1 MTSKISY
8 FDGALFRRSLRKTL
22 PLWVCYFLL
31 WLFLLPGSLLS
42 FDYAQAATRTWQ
54 SLPEAVFDLIIPF
67 STMGLLLSAVIGL
80 LAAWLLF
87 SWLFRASTS
96 NFYAALPVRRETL
109 FVSNFSVGLVM
120 VTLVNF
126 LIALLSYL
134 ITVSHSCPMFIPCMA
149 VFAVSTLTF
158 LGFYGFAVFLSVVI
172 GQSAAMPAVYVILN
186 FASAIVYYAVEAL
199 NESFVYGMN
208 VWWEDRNNSIFYKLS
223 PVYYLAVSGYNIW
236 PTHFAESVDGQ
247 YWFSYD
253 GEAIAYILALAGAG
267 IVLTV
272 LALLLF
278 RRREMERSGDVIA
291 VKPLRPVFLYCFSF
305 GCGVVFAWFVSSM
318 QSYNLYGAAAYR
330 RTLLYLA
337 LGAFFGYFAAQML
350 LKKSVHVFR
359 GAKAWVGFGAV
370 CLVLLLGCTAFRYD
384 VFGLYTRQPELAE
397 ISSVYVNG
405 ATVSDRD
412 SIETAMEFQRLAVE
426 RQKETEAE
434 ARNEWFSVQ
443 ITYTLKDGTRRSYYY
458 RLADGTAQQLDE
470 DSLIRRFDALYNT
483 EAMILSREAI
493 PEEFA
498 SADCF
503 AYCTIDAD
511 TQEAADGSAL
521 PRRLSAEEAY
531 TFYTTCILPDLKDK
545 LLGVERFCIDA
556 KTEEADGT
564 DSITIPVTIF
574 IDPTK
579 EATDLFV
586 ENCRANN
593 DAAAVSYSGSYRYS
607 ITKEARR
614 SAAYLESL
622 GYSFDGPLG

>member
-8 FDGALFRRSLRKTL
+8 FDGALFRRSLKKTL

-31 WLFLLPGSLLS
+31 WLFLLPGNLLS

-54 SLPEAVFDLIIPF
+54 SLPKAVFDLIMPF
-67 STMGLLLSAVIGL
+67 STAGLLLSAVIGL
-80 LAAWLLF
+80 LSAWLLF

-109 FVSNFSVGLVM
+109 FFSNLSVGLVM
-120 VTLVNF
+120 VTLVNLF
-126 LIALLSYL
+126 IALCSFL
-134 ITVSHSCPMFIPCMA
+134 ITVSHGCPMFIPCMA
-149 VFAVSTLTF
+149 VFAVSTLSF

-199 NESFVYGMN
+199 NETFVYGMN
-208 VWWEDRNNSIFYKLS
+208 VWWEDRYSSFFYKLS
-223 PVYYLAVSGYNIW
+223 PIYYIGVSGYSIW
-236 PTHFAESVDGQ
+236 PTHFAESVDGK

-253 GEAIAYILALAGAG
+253 GGAIAYVLALAGAG

-278 RRREMERSGDVIA
+278 RHREMERSGDVIA
-291 VKPLRPVFLYCFSF
+291 VRALRPVFLFCFSL

-318 QSYNLYGAAAYR
+318 QSTSLYGAAAYR

-359 GAKAWVGFGAV
+359 GAKIWTGFGAV
-370 CLVLLLGCTAFRYD
+370 CLVLLLTCTAFRYD
-384 VFGLYTRQPELAE
+384 VLGLYTSIPALQD
-397 ISSVYVNG
+397 VNYVDVNST
-405 ATVSDRD
+405 TVSGE
-412 SIETAMEFQRLAVE
+412 ETIAAIADFQRLALE
-426 RQKETEAE
+426 RRKENEAE
-434 ARNEWFSVQ
+434 TRNDWTSVT
-443 ITYTLKDGTRRSYYY
+443 ITYTLKDSTRRSYRY
-458 RLADGTAQQLDE
+458 RLADGAAQQLDE
-470 DSLIRRFDALYNT
+470 DSLICRFDKLYNT

-493 PEEFA
+493 PEDFVDA
-498 SADCF
+498 GLFVYGS
-503 AYCTIDAD
+503 IDASVQK
-511 TQEAADGSAL
+511 TAGGADL
-521 PRRLSAEEAY
+521 PRILSAEEAY
-531 TFYTTCILPDLKDK
+531 TFYTTCVLPDLKDG
-545 LLGVERFCIDA
+545 LLGVERFCTPT

-564 DSITIPVTIF
+564 ESITIPVTIV
-574 IDPTK
+574 IEPTE
-579 EATDLFV
+579 EAISRYD
-586 ENCRANN
+586 ENAPGPSSFST
-593 DAAAVSYSGSYRYS
+593 SYWYR

-614 SAAYLESL
+614 SAAFLESL